1 MKICWRCGVRF
12 DPSEYTAE
20 APCFDCQEAT
30 NTVDQYVNHWKLRAM
45 ACTPEAW
52 AKREADIRRLHA
64 LNLPD
69 TVIAKRLRISKKTV
83 YNWRHVRLG
92 LPKSTRPNSDFWTTS
107 KEERTE
113 KFKATMNK
121 KAAEGTLNRNWGTH

>member
-30 NTVDQYVNHWKLRAM
+30 NTVDQYINHWKLRAQ
-45 ACTPEAW
+45 AVTAEAW

-64 LNLPD
+64 MNLPD
-69 TVIAKRLRISKKTV
+69 TVIAKRLRISKSAV
-83 YNWRHVRLG
+83 YKWRQRLN
-92 LPKSTRPNSDFWTTS
+92 LPRSTRPNSDFWVTP
-107 KEERTE
+107 KEERVA
-113 KFKATMNK
+113 KFHETMAD
-121 KAAEGTLNRNWGTH
+121 KAARGELNRNWIT